1 MNIGDAN
8 LSLSKGE
15 DEGNKFKELI
25 VSYKSESINTYNVI
39 VFDLS

>member
-1 MNIGDAN
+1 MNMGDAN
-8 LSLSKGE
+8 LSLSKGDDDGE
-15 DEGNKFKELI
+15 TFKELI